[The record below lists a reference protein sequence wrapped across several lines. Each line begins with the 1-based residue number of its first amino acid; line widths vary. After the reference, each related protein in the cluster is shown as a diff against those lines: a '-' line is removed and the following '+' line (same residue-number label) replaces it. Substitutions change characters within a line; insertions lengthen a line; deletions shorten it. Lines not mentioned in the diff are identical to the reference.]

1 MTKET
6 ALKNYEDLKAY
17 AERQGAILFG
27 VADVTAVKDRFYI
40 EPKSAVEGLDYGIS
54 IGVRLSGR
62 ILDTVVNE
70 PTKLYAFHYK
80 RINSLLDEIAL
91 KLGGFIQNSGYSALP
106 IPASHVEDWQNQRGV
121 VSHKMVGRLAGM
133 GFIGRSALLVNHR
146 FGAQVRYATILTD
159 FPLKADEPR
168 PCPVPARSS
177 GACTK
182 GRDGPDN
189 NGCGDCRACI
199 EVCPVKAIK
208 KDVKDFNMAV
218 CRELLKTFANKPGI
232 GHSICGICVKVC
244 KGKF

>member
-1 MTKET
+1 MGKET
-6 ALKNYEDLKAY
+6 ALKNYEDLKAL
-17 AERQGAILFG
+17 AGREGATLFG

-62 ILDTVVNE
+62 ILETVVNE

-91 KLGGFIQNSGYSALP
+91 KLGDFIQNSGYSALP
-106 IPASHVEDWQNQRGV
+106 IPASHVEDWQNQRGA
-121 VSHKMVGRLAGM
+121 VSHKMVGHLAGL
-133 GFIGRSALLVNHR
+133 GFIGRSALLVNPK
-146 FGAQVRYATILTD
+146 FGAQARYTTILTD
-159 FPLKADEPR
+159 IPLKTDA
-168 PCPVPARSS
+168 
-177 GACTK
+177 
-182 GRDGPDN
+182 PDN
-189 NGCGDCRACI
+189 SNCGECCACVA
-199 EVCPVKAIK
+199 VCPVKAIK
-208 KDVKDFNMAV
+208 KDVKDFNLMA